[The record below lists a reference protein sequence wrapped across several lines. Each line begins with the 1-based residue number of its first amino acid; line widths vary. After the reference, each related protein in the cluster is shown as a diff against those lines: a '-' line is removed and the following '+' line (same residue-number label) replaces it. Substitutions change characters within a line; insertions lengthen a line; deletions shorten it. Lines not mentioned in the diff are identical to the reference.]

1 MLYLID
7 PHGAVWQS
15 DYTLARAVARQRV
28 DGRPVDDLPLTRA
41 RLDIDPADALD
52 LALRHGLAAPRGILL
67 DGSWVSQV
75 LKPGTLKA
83 QRSNQDATAE
93 QLEPVERYTEEE
105 PVKRHHHDAVRE
117 GAPRALDKRIE
128 QAEED
133 VRKALQAA
141 PRRELLAHWRGLG
154 GTLPETIVADLD
166 DAE

>member
-7 PHGAVWQS
+7 PRGAVWQS

-133 VRKALQAA
+133 ARKALQAA